1 MAVIWIDRLFPEL
14 PEIVAARSRHELVG
28 PDDGALRHADAVIV
42 GATRWDAAMM
52 DRAPQVRF
60 LARTGIGVDAV
71 DLDEAARR
79 GIAVTNTPD
88 GPTVSTAEHTMAL
101 LFGVAKTIPQHQDRL
116 RRQTGGYVPAST
128 ALELDGLT
136 IGLLAYGRIARRVA
150 MMASAVGMSV
160 IAHDPFLRE
169 IDADDPAGTQ
179 LVGFDDLLARSDVL
193 SLHAPLTADTA
204 GLFDA
209 ARFASCKSG
218 VLFIN
223 CARGGLVDHDALLD
237 ALATGQV
244 VGAGLDVTD
253 PEPLP
258 AEHPLLAADNLIVTP
273 HVASSTVVGRE
284 RMLTQALEQVL
295 IGLDGTTPP
304 HTVNG
309 VELPAPS

>member
-1 MAVIWIDRLFPEL
+1 MAVIWIDRPFPEL
-14 PEIVAARSRHELVG
+14 PEIVAARHRHELVG
-28 PDDGALRHADAVIV
+28 PDDGSLSDADAVIV

-52 DRAPQVRF
+52 DRAPRVRI

-101 LFGVAKTIPQHQDRL
+101 LFGVAKTIPQHQERL
-116 RRQTGGYVPAST
+116 RRQTGGYVPAS
-128 ALELDGLT
+128 AAMELDGLT

-150 MMASAVGMSV
+150 VMASAIGMSV
-160 IAHDPFLRE
+160 IAHDPFLTAIE
-169 IDADDPAGTQ
+169 ADDPAGTEW
-179 LVGFDDLLARSDVL
+179 VSFDDLLGRSDVL
-193 SLHAPLTADTA
+193 SLHAPLTPDTA
-204 GLFDA
+204 GLFGA
-209 ARFASCKSG
+209 ETFASCKTG

-237 ALATGQV
+237 ALRSGQV
-244 VGAGLDVTD
+244 IGAGLDVTD

-258 AEHPLLAADNLIVTP
+258 GDHPLLGADNVIVTP
-273 HVASSTVVGRE
+273 HVASSTVVGRG

-304 HTVNG
+304 NTVNG
-309 VELPAPS
+309 VDLAAAP

>member
-1 MAVIWIDRLFPEL
+1 MAVIWIDRPFPEI
-14 PEIVAARSRHELVG
+14 PAIIEARSRHELTG
-28 PDDGALRHADAVIV
+28 PDDAALADADAVIV
-42 GATRWDAAMM
+42 GAARWDASMM
-52 DRAPQVRF
+52 DRTPRLRV

-128 ALELDGLT
+128 AMELDGLT

-150 MMASAVGMSV
+150 VMASAVGMSV
-160 IAHDPFLRE
+160 IAHDPFLTTIE
-169 IDADDPAGTQ
+169 ADDPAGTEW
-179 LVGFDDLLARSDVL
+179 VGFDELLDRSDVL
-193 SLHAPLTADTA
+193 SLHAPLTVETA

-209 ARFASCKSG
+209 ATFARCKNG
-218 VLFIN
+218 VLFVN
-223 CARGGLVDHDALLD
+223 CARGGLVDHDALLG
-237 ALATGQV
+237 ALAAGQV
-244 VGAGLDVTD
+244 VGAGLDVTE

-258 AEHPLLAADNLIVTP
+258 ADHPLLVADHVIVTP
-273 HVASSTVVGRE
+273 HVASSTVAGRE

-295 IGLDGTTPP
+295 IGLEGTTPP

-309 VELPAPS
+309 VEVTPPA